1 MKQMRNVR
9 FYSSMI
15 FIVAV
20 ILLLAGSAFGTT
32 DKERGAAFGK
42 PAKELDAIVDVA
54 IERFYQ
60 EVEGAEGLAKSAKGI
75 LIIPNVVKGAFLVGG
90 EYGEGALRVGGKSV
104 DYYST
109 AAGSIGFQIGAQ
121 KKDIILMFMTDEA
134 LQKFQS
140 SKGWEAGIDANV
152 AMIKVGGGERVDTTT
167 QQSPVLG
174 FVFGPKGLMM
184 DISLKGAKFTKLK
197 KE

>member
-1 MKQMRNVR
+1 MNQQMKVR
-9 FYSSMI
+9 FFCNTI
-15 FIVAV
+15 FIITV
-20 ILLLAGSAFGTT
+20 ISLLVVPAFGTGT
-32 DKERGAAFGK
+32 NEQEAAFGK

-54 IERFYQ
+54 QERFYQ
-60 EVEGAEGLAKSAKGI
+60 EVEGAEEMAKSAKGI
-75 LIIPNVVKGAFLVGG
+75 LIMPNVVKGAFLVGG

-134 LQKFQS
+134 LEKFRS
-140 SKGWEAGIDANV
+140 SKGWEAGVDANV
-152 AMIKVGGGERVDTTT
+152 ALVKLGGGERIDTTT
-167 QQSPVLG
+167 QKSPVLG
-174 FVFGPKGLMM
+174 FVFSPKGLMM
-184 DISLKGAKFTKLK
+184 DMSLKGAKFTKLK